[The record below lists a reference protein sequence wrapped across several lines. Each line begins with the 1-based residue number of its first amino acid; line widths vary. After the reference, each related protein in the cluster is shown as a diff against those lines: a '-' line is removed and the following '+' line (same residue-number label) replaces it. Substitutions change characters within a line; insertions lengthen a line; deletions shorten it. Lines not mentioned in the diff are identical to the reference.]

1 MDVSSVVHRARHAE
15 LQQMQRKKPLH
26 LLHSLQRR
34 TSVIPEPNF
43 PANPDEFVGRKPQ
56 LEAFRRALQQGRQ
69 TGRTPSFAV
78 LGDWGIGKSSLLL
91 KCSVICA
98 ETQYNMLPVQFSVS
112 KELAD
117 YRNFAEGLLDTFSE
131 SLAHSRSATVRIQ
144 RELKNWKMSRV
155 SIGAFTVDRDSPQF
169 FLSSGSTVL
178 RHVLSDAWRRFIRP
192 AGFNGVIFFLDDLHN
207 LASPSAEAIALSV
220 RDQFQSLAV
229 DGINCSVCFSAPL
242 SYFSNIR
249 SFAEPAVRFYDKVY
263 LEPFTQPETT
273 EYVAAVFGGNAANIE
288 GFSEWLHAKTHG
300 HPYFMAFI
308 CRQIAELAHG
318 SLAHDVTV
326 HHWPSIFARLE
337 NEKFRSDLA
346 QVPEREIQLLRN
358 LALSPDDQIIVKG
371 LTAGDRAYFSRLTER
386 GLLTRTARGR
396 YKLYHPLFREF
407 LKQEM

>member
-1 MDVSSVVHRARHAE
+1 
-15 LQQMQRKKPLH
+15 
-26 LLHSLQRR
+26 
-34 TSVIPEPNF
+34 VIPEPNF

-56 LEAFRRALQQGRQ
+56 LEAFRRALQQGRK
-69 TGRTPSFAV
+69 TGRSPSFAV

-91 KCSVICA
+91 KCSAICA
-98 ETQYNMLPVQFSVS
+98 EAQYNMLPVQFSVS

-131 SLAHSRSATVRIQ
+131 SLAHSRSATVRVQ
-144 RELKNWKMSRV
+144 RELKNWKISRV
-155 SIGAFTVDRDSPQF
+155 SVGAFTVDRDSPQF
-169 FLSSGSTVL
+169 FLSSGSAIL
-178 RHVLSDAWRRFIRP
+178 RHALRDAWRRFISP

-229 DGINCSVCFSAPL
+229 DGINCSVCFSAPFN
-242 SYFSNIR
+242 YFSNIR

-273 EYVAAVFGGNAANIE
+273 EYVAAVFGGNAPNIE

-318 SLAHDVTV
+318 SLAHNVTV

-358 LALSPDDQIIVKG
+358 LALRPDDQIIVKG

>member
-1 MDVSSVVHRARHAE
+1 M
-15 LQQMQRKKPLH
+15 
-26 LLHSLQRR
+26 
-34 TSVIPEPNF
+34 IPEPNF

-98 ETQYNMLPVQFSVS
+98 EPQYNILPVQFSVS

-117 YRNFAEGLLDTFSE
+117 YRNFAEALLDTFSE
-131 SLAHSRSATVRIQ
+131 SLARSHSATVRLQ
-144 RELKNWKMSRV
+144 RELKNWKLSRV
-155 SIGAFTVDRDSPQF
+155 SVGAFSIDRDSPQF
-169 FLSSGSTVL
+169 FLSSGSAIL
-178 RHVLSDAWRRFIRP
+178 RHALRDAWRRFIRP
-192 AGFNGVIFFLDDLHN
+192 AGFNGIIFFLDDLHN
-207 LASPSAEAIALSV
+207 LTSPSADAIALSV
-220 RDQFQSLAV
+220 RDQFQSFAV
-229 DGINCSVCFSAPL
+229 DGINCSVCLSAPL
-242 SYFSNIR
+242 NYFSNIR
-249 SFAEPAVRFYDKVY
+249 SFAEPAVRFYDKVH
-263 LEPFTQPETT
+263 LEPFTQAETS
-273 EYVAAVFGGNAANIE
+273 EYVAAVFGGNAANLK
-288 GFSEWLHAKTHG
+288 GFSEWLQKKTHG

-308 CRQIAELAHG
+308 CRHMAELAPG
-318 SLAHDVTV
+318 SLAHDVTA

-346 QVPEREIQLLRN
+346 QVPESEVQLLRE
-358 LALSPDDQIIVKG
+358 LALRPEDQITVKG

-396 YKLYHPLFREF
+396 YRLYHPLFREF